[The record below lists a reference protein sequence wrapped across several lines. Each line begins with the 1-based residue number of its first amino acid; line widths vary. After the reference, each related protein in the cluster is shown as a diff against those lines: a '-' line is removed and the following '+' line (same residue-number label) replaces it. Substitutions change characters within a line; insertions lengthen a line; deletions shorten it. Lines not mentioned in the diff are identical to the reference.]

1 MPQLVPALTHL
12 SVLRQNPVP
21 FSDSGTKIRILPL
34 KSVWD
39 AGQIADLEDNL
50 TRLISPFSKRD
61 AFNISISLKALPD
74 VKNEEL
80 KIKAPSF
87 LSPTKVFDSRQ
98 SRCTGQHQN
107 TIPVQTNSNRQ
118 RENTKSRVV
127 MARPEYGL
135 TRPCY
140 TNYSGSTRLRV
151 IADQYRNR
159 PTILRL
165 PKMNTASRRPD
176 RPQNQNESS
185 VPSRYRT
192 RLSANAAK
200 KSIELQ

>member
-1 MPQLVPALTHL
+1 MVLDLKIALSGQTIVKPMAL
-12 SVLRQNPVP
+12 GPVANTDTKLPIYGLFQKGRVLAQDGVSWRTWITRT
-21 FSDSGTKIRILPL
+21 S
-34 KSVWD
+34 
-39 AGQIADLEDNL
+39 
-50 TRLISPFSKRD
+50 TRL
-61 AFNISISLKALPD
+61 
-74 VKNEEL
+74 VK
-80 KIKAPSF
+80 KF
-87 LSPTKVFDSRQ
+87 VRHFD
-98 SRCTGQHQN
+98 
-107 TIPVQTNSNRQ
+107 
-118 RENTKSRVV
+118 RV
-127 MARPEYGL
+127 ARPEYGL

>member
-1 MPQLVPALTHL
+1 MLNYISGSVDEESLLRNGYLVAENR
-12 SVLRQNPVP
+12 VLRKSEPGRPPTAGSVP
-21 FSDSGTKIRILPL
+21 
-34 KSVWD
+34 
-39 AGQIADLEDNL
+39 
-50 TRLISPFSKRD
+50 RL
-61 AFNISISLKALPD
+61 
-74 VKNEEL
+74 VK
-80 KIKAPSF
+80 KF
-87 LSPTKVFDSRQ
+87 VRHFD
-98 SRCTGQHQN
+98 
-107 TIPVQTNSNRQ
+107 
-118 RENTKSRVV
+118 RV
-127 MARPEYGL
+127 ARPEYGL

>member
-1 MPQLVPALTHL
+1 MPRSRAETWVQARAAPGPERASPLRRGSPGLGSRSSRDESANKRRNHAGMVPAGIVKLTL
-12 SVLRQNPVP
+12 SERTYP
-21 FSDSGTKIRILPL
+21 
-34 KSVWD
+34 
-39 AGQIADLEDNL
+39 
-50 TRLISPFSKRD
+50 RL
-61 AFNISISLKALPD
+61 
-74 VKNEEL
+74 VK
-80 KIKAPSF
+80 KF
-87 LSPTKVFDSRQ
+87 VRHFD
-98 SRCTGQHQN
+98 
-107 TIPVQTNSNRQ
+107 
-118 RENTKSRVV
+118 RV
-127 MARPEYGL
+127 ARPEYGL

-165 PKMNTASRRPD
+165 PKMNTASMRPD

>member
-1 MPQLVPALTHL
+1 MVTTRPPKTIVKPTALGPVANTDTKLLIYGLFQKGRVLAQDGMPRLQ
-12 SVLRQNPVP
+12 SE
-21 FSDSGTKIRILPL
+21 
-34 KSVWD
+34 
-39 AGQIADLEDNL
+39 DLDPGLGKDRHQEGL
-50 TRLISPFSKRD
+50 GRTWTRT
-61 AFNISISLKALPD
+61 
-74 VKNEEL
+74 
-80 KIKAPSF
+80 PSC
-87 LSPTKVFDSRQ
+87 PRT
-98 SRCTGQHQN
+98 
-107 TIPVQTNSNRQ
+107 QTNSRLA
-118 RENTKSRVV
+118 RRAVSIVIDPWRARLVKKFVRHFDRV
-127 MARPEYGL
+127 ARPEYGL

>member
-1 MPQLVPALTHL
+1 MP
-12 SVLRQNPVP
+12 
-21 FSDSGTKIRILPL
+21 
-34 KSVWD
+34 
-39 AGQIADLEDNL
+39 GQGRVVERPYTL
-50 TRLISPFSKRD
+50 
-61 AFNISISLKALPD
+61 
-74 VKNEEL
+74 EEL
-80 KIKAPSF
+80 VALGETVATLGETTVRRVSQCPHLLAQRRLVKKF
-87 LSPTKVFDSRQ
+87 VRHFD
-98 SRCTGQHQN
+98 
-107 TIPVQTNSNRQ
+107 
-118 RENTKSRVV
+118 RV
-127 MARPEYGL
+127 ARPEYGL

>member
-1 MPQLVPALTHL
+1 MVSIRIPLFALSSGAIQAL
-12 SVLRQNPVP
+12 SV
-21 FSDSGTKIRILPL
+21 FSLFCAIKRKNGT
-34 KSVWD
+34 
-39 AGQIADLEDNL
+39 
-50 TRLISPFSKRD
+50 ISPKNGR
-61 AFNISISLKALPD
+61 L
-74 VKNEEL
+74 VK
-80 KIKAPSF
+80 KF
-87 LSPTKVFDSRQ
+87 VRHFD
-98 SRCTGQHQN
+98 
-107 TIPVQTNSNRQ
+107 
-118 RENTKSRVV
+118 RV
-127 MARPEYGL
+127 ARLEYGL